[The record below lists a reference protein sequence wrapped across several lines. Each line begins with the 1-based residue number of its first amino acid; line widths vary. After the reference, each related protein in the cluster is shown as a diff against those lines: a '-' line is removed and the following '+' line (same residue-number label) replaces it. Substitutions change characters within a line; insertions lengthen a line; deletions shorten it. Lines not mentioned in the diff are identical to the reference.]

1 MRPQVSA
8 GRVLKARNASKSS
21 INIAW
26 EMEEDNE
33 SNTEQ
38 NLRYEK

>member
-1 MRPQVSA
+1 MWQKVSA
-8 GRVLKARNASKSS
+8 GRALKARNASKSK

-38 NLRYEK
+38 SLRYKK